1 MRWEAI
7 SVFLGV
13 VLFLLALRHL
23 HKAYELSRE
32 RGNTGRWVVLAVMV
46 AAFLVGYIGFIESL
60 MSDQVP
66 TDTARLVSLIFLG
79 GSVFVLVCA
88 HLFETTTRSLTE
100 SLQAND
106 AQRKKLARQ
115 AESLSRSVDQK
126 TFKIAEQRTRLAEAV
141 SRSHELEKQRLE
153 ARMLA
158 RQRLE
163 GIALMASGVAHD
175 FNNLLVGILGNA
187 SYAKQLGPTEG
198 EEFEEV
204 LTDVEKA
211 ADRAAELTQQLTAYC
226 GSEPVE
232 LEAID
237 LSNLGEEM
245 LSLMRSTIDA
255 KIDLETRFQADLP
268 KVWGDSARFRQLLI
282 NLISNACQAILPG
295 TGRLVVSTG
304 TVEIDKDKAEADWPD
319 HGIEPGN
326 YIYLEIEDGGCGMS
340 EEDTFRAFEPFFSTK
355 GLGRGLG
362 LAAVRGIAQSHGGA
376 ARLEKSDLG
385 GVKVVTIFPVLA
397 RGPEKSTRG
406 RQSSKPQAR
415 QGRVLAIEDELIVLD
430 TIRRGLE
437 RGGYRVDTISNQEDF
452 SSFLERDNRDYAAAV
467 IDIMMPDIVFEDL
480 FEVLRERFP
489 RMPILIS
496 SGYSDLDLHELMR
509 NEEHVSF
516 LTKPYRIE
524 DLLAAIDEVGVV
536 PG

>member
-1 MRWEAI
+1 MKWETI
-7 SVFLGV
+7 SVFLGI
-13 VLFLLALRHL
+13 VLFLLALRQFRA
-23 HKAYELSRE
+23 AYQLSRE
-32 RGNTGRWVVLAVMV
+32 RGKTGRWVVLAVMV
-46 AAFLVGYIGFIESL
+46 GAFLIGYLGFIQSL
-60 MSDQVP
+60 MNDQVP
-66 TDTARLVSLIFLG
+66 ADTARLVSAIFLG

-88 HLFETTTRSLTE
+88 HLFEATTRSLSE
-100 SLQAND
+100 SLKEND
-106 AQRKKLARQ
+106 AQREKLARQ

-126 TFKIAEQRTRLAEAV
+126 SFKIAEQRTRLVEAAN
-141 SRSHELEKQRLE
+141 RTHELEKQRLE

-226 GSEPVE
+226 GSDPVE

-237 LSNLGEEM
+237 LSTLSEEM

-255 KIDLETRFQADLP
+255 KVDLETRFQADLP

-282 NLISNACQAILPG
+282 NLISNACQAIVPG
-295 TGRLVVSTG
+295 TGRLVVRTG
-304 TVEIDKDKAEADWPD
+304 TIELDKSGAEIDWLD
-319 HGIEPGN
+319 HGIEPGD
-326 YIYLEIEDGGCGMS
+326 YVYLEIEDGGCGMS
-340 EEDTFRAFEPFFSTK
+340 DEDLFRAFDPFFSTK

-362 LAAVRGIAQSHGGA
+362 LAAVRGIAQSHGGGV
-376 ARLEKSDLG
+376 RLEKSNLG
-385 GVKVVTIFPVLA
+385 GIKVATIFPVLA
-397 RGPEKSTRG
+397 GDLEKSGPG
-406 RQSSKPQAR
+406 RESLKPQAR
-415 QGRVLAIEDELIVLD
+415 EGRVLAIDDELIVLD
-430 TIRRGLE
+430 TIRRGLG
-437 RGGYRVDTISNQEDF
+437 RAGYRVDTISNQEDF
-452 SSFLERDNRDYAAAV
+452 ASFLERDERDYSAAV

-480 FEVLRERFP
+480 FEVLRQRFP
-489 RMPILIS
+489 TMPILIS
-496 SGYSDLDLHELMR
+496 SGYSDLDLHALMM
-509 NEEHVSF
+509 NEEYVTF
-516 LTKPYRIE
+516 LTKPYRVQ
-524 DLLAAIDEVGVV
+524 DLLAAIGEVGAI